1 MKREKIFYITAI
13 AVLAAALVA
22 ALVYKRPLDI
32 KTLTGVTEPDDIA
45 ITVLLVDE
53 DMDTQQRDLTLSAGD
68 EGFDELLARLEELR
82 FRRPPTNLIRIVL
95 PFLPESSGEAQE
107 WEDGEFQH
115 LFISL
120 SQPGENGERV
130 YGYVEFWVDEW
141 EYRDFDRNLSLPLAV
156 ENAKETGQD
165 LCAQIWEIAT
175 PVENDP

>member
-45 ITVLLVDE
+45 ITILKPDE
-53 DMDTQQRDLTLSAGD
+53 NMDLQQRDLTLSAGD
-68 EGFDELLARLEELR
+68 EVFDELLARLEELR

-95 PFLPESSGEAQE
+95 PFLPESGGEAQE

-115 LFISL
+115 LYILL
-120 SQPGENGERV
+120 SQPDGNGNRTS
-130 YGYVEFWVDEW
+130 GHVEFFIDQW
-141 EYRDFDRNLSLPLAV
+141 EYRDFDRSIMLPLAV

>member
-82 FRRPPTNLIRIVL
+82 FRRPPTNLIRIGL
-95 PFLPESSGEAQE
+95 PCLPESGGEAQK

>member
-95 PFLPESSGEAQE
+95 PFLPESGGEAQE
-107 WEDGEFQH
+107 WEAGEFQH